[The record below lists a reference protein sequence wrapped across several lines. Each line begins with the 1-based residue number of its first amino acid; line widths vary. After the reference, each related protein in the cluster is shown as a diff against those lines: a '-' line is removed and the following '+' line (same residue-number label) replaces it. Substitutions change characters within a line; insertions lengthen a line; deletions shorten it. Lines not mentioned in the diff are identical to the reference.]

1 MNKIEFLMD
10 KYFNGLNN
18 NKLNNYLNTYGKLI
32 EIVDEECLTSLANE
46 IADELNVL
54 YEDERAEILLGF
66 LNDYVNGEI
75 SKRTLYHCIIG
86 ACDRYSEDLPEHV
99 LRVSHLV
106 YRDVYDNLEAD
117 EHECDCAN
125 CTNCDCPNS
134 GAEVAKEYD
143 IPSIVRAIV
152 DGKSEIIIDGEKVPY
167 QVVLMVAELMDTTG
181 LNEEGI
187 LVALKHGMFD
197 GKIVEKVNKE
207 ELEEELEDDAR
218 VDEEMVKRVIDE
230 VEEDNPGLHALV
242 RMCRDFMDKLG
253 INIDKQVIETVVE
266 RAKKDGLEVSEE
278 EVSKIYKLIVGDK

>member
-1 MNKIEFLMD
+1 M
-10 KYFNGLNN
+10 
-18 NKLNNYLNTYGKLI
+18 
-32 EIVDEECLTSLANE
+32 
-46 IADELNVL
+46 
-54 YEDERAEILLGF
+54 
-66 LNDYVNGEI
+66 
-75 SKRTLYHCIIG
+75 
-86 ACDRYSEDLPEHV
+86 
-99 LRVSHLV
+99 
-106 YRDVYDNLEAD
+106 
-117 EHECDCAN
+117 
-125 CTNCDCPNS
+125 
-134 GAEVAKEYD
+134 
-143 IPSIVRAIV
+143 RAIV